1 MGQGGPADRK
11 VAVFCNAEEGRLV
24 ATDLAYDG
32 VSPVVH
38 FQRWSAVDVDT
49 EERIDRDLRR
59 PMSWR
64 RALMRW
70 LIEYN
75 KY

>member
-1 MGQGGPADRK
+1 
-11 VAVFCNAEEGRLV
+11 LV
-24 ATDLAYDG
+24 ATDFACD
-32 VSPVVH
+32 VTSPVVH
-38 FQRWSAVDVDT
+38 FRRWSAVDVDT

-64 RALMRW
+64 QALMRW